1 MKRTAALIA
10 SAALALSAGVAAA
23 PAAQADSSLRGVWSG
38 IGSGLASNEGRQV
51 QAQARIAFK
60 KVKGNTVVANYQWRS
75 CADHAK
81 QCKKGDLSG
90 GGWSDKERLLFIT
103 DGATLIGVE
112 DEASW
117 LGRVN
122 ADGSVTLI
130 FSEMQNARPE
140 ITPLILAYQLTRVS

>member
-38 IGSGLASNEGRQV
+38 LGSGLASNDGREV
-51 QAQARIAFK
+51 NPQARIAFK

-81 QCKKGDLSG
+81 QCQKGDLSG
-90 GGWSDKERLLFIT
+90 GGWSAKERILFIT
-103 DGATLIGVE
+103 DGTTLVGVE
-112 DEASW
+112 DEAQW

-122 ADGSVTLI
+122 TDGSVTLI
-130 FSEMQNARPE
+130 FSEMQNDRPQ
-140 ITPLILAYQLTRVS
+140 ITPLIVAYQLTKVS

>member
-23 PAAQADSSLRGVWSG
+23 PAAQADASLRGVWG
-38 IGSGLASNEGRQV
+38 GVGSGLASNEGRQV
-51 QAQARIAFK
+51 TSQARIAFK

-81 QCKKGDLSG
+81 KCAEGDLSG
-90 GGWSDKERLLFIT
+90 SGWSDKERILFIT
-103 DGATLIGVE
+103 DGTTLVGVE
-112 DEASW
+112 DEADW
-117 LGRVN
+117 MGRVN

-130 FSEMQNARPE
+130 FSETQNDRPAV
-140 ITPLILAYQLTRVS
+140 TPLIIAYQLTKVS